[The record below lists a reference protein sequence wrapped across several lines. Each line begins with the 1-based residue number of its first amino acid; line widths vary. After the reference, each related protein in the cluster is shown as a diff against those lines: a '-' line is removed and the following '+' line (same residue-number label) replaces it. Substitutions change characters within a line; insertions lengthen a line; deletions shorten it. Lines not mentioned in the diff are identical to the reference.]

1 MIDTTM
7 VAANTDIIR
16 YEFGVIGLFFI
27 IFDEDFII
35 KLYDPWP
42 PVTSN
47 HAWST
52 DFSKWCPATNGVDNM
67 NWDDKGT
74 KNHIMQDA

>member
-1 MIDTTM
+1 MIDTRM

-27 IFDEDFII
+27 IFDEDFMM
-35 KLYDPWP
+35 KLYDPCP
-42 PVTSN
+42 PLTSS

-52 DFSKWCPATNGVDNM
+52 DFNKWCPTTSGVDNI
-67 NWDDKGT
+67 NLDDKCT
-74 KNHIMQDA
+74 KNHIMHDA

>member
-1 MIDTTM
+1 M
-7 VAANTDIIR
+7 AARTDIIR

-35 KLYDPWP
+35 KLYDPCP
-42 PVTSN
+42 PVTSSQ
-47 HAWST
+47 AWST
-52 DFSKWCPATNGVDNM
+52 DFSNWCPVIIGLDST

-74 KNHIMQDA
+74 KNHIIHDA